1 MGPVTPVSIKI
12 IGGDSASQI
21 KNTGL
26 SSVQPRTSKHKGNHL
41 PQSQV
46 APLNSLFE
54 GGGVGGGEK
63 SILVAAWRSVKTIIC
78 ITQLLA

>member
-21 KNTGL
+21 KNMGL

-46 APLNSLFE
+46 APLNSLL

-63 SILVAAWRSVKTIIC
+63 SILVAALRSVKTIIC